1 MNKFKLEPAVGDVKR
16 ACEIGYQGTS
26 RYIWHSCVDC
36 GKQRWVQFL
45 HNCPRNL
52 RCYSC
57 ANKGKTLGR
66 TGEQSPTW
74 KGGRTKDSEGY
85 IHIKLQ
91 PGDPF
96 YAMVDCRGYV
106 REHRL
111 MMAKHLG
118 RCLTRLEI
126 VDHRDGSKDHNEI
139 VNLRL
144 TTAKSHNQKTDFEA
158 YQLGYQDAIAIKDRE
173 TRKQIR
179 LLRWE
184 IKQLREALQLRLGER
199 HEPI

>member
-1 MNKFKLEPAVGDVKR
+1 MDNFKLEPAVGDVKR

-85 IHIKLQ
+85 IRIKLQ

-118 RCLTRLEI
+118 RCLKHGEVVHHRPGIAKDDNRLE
-126 VDHRDGSKDHNEI
+126 
-139 VNLRL
+139 NLQL
-144 TTAKSHNQKTDFEA
+144 TTTSLHSHMTDFEA
-158 YQLGYQDAIAIKDRE
+158 YQLGYRDAIAIKDRE
-173 TRKQIR
+173 TQKQIR
-179 LLRWE
+179 VLRWE
-184 IKQLREALQLRLGER
+184 IKQLREALQLKLEDR
-199 HEPI
+199 